1 MAKQPQQDPARKGT
15 PSTGATKLKSPTSGA
30 SKGKASKASKTAAS
44 KDAKKPSRIK
54 QIRQSYQMTQK
65 SDPRIGLI
73 LLGVFLLA
81 GLAGFAVML
90 LIFKTLVFAI
100 VFGVLIGLL
109 AALIVFGRRAQ
120 KAAIGQIEGKP
131 GAAAAALGMLR
142 RGWKTD
148 PAIAV
153 NRQQDVV
160 TRVIGP
166 PGIVLIG
173 EGNPNRLRPMLT
185 SERRKHERV
194 ASETPIHEVLVGNDP
209 GQVPLGRLTRHV
221 TKLGKD
227 LKPAQMTDVL
237 ARIKALDANRS
248 NIPMPKGPMPTSM
261 KGMRGQM
268 RGR

>member
-1 MAKQPQQDPARKGT
+1 M
-15 PSTGATKLKSPTSGA
+15 
-30 SKGKASKASKTAAS
+30 
-44 KDAKKPSRIK
+44 AKKPKKAKPPKDPNKVGRIK
-54 QIRQSYQMTQK
+54 QIRQSYTMTKK

-73 LLGVFLLA
+73 LAGVFLLA
-81 GLAGFAVML
+81 ALAGFAVML
-90 LIFKTLVFAI
+90 LVFRSSLYFPI
-100 VFGVLIGLL
+100 VFGVLVGFL

-120 KAAIGQIEGKP
+120 AAAISQIEGKP
-131 GAAAAALGMLR
+131 GAAAAALGMLK
-142 RGWKTD
+142 RGWKTE

-153 NRQQDVV
+153 TKQQDVV
-160 TRVIGP
+160 TRVVGP

-173 EGNPNRLRPMLT
+173 EGNVNRLRPLLT

-194 ASETPIHEVLVGNDP
+194 ASETPIHEIVVGHDP
-209 GQVPLGRLTRHV
+209 GQVPLAKLTRHV

-248 NIPMPKGPMPTSM
+248 AIPMPKGPMPTSM
-261 KGMRGQM
+261 KGMRGNQ